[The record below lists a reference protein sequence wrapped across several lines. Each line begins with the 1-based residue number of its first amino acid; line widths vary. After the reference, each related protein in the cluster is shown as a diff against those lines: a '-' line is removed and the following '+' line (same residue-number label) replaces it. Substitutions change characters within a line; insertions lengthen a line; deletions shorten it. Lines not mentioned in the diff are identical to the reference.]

1 MNNLVKRVV
10 IYSSL
15 HFLIPIMAAA
25 QETSGAE
32 MSSVKSMID
41 PMGGAGT
48 DMPDYGKK
56 TWDITVGGGAAVR
69 PTFEG
74 SDRSRVSPLPYID
87 VTYDDMISLGVN
99 GLNAYWHN
107 NNIRVGGGVTFDGGR
122 KDSKGNG
129 IFNEGDDRL
138 KGLGNIDSAVGF
150 KGFASYDFGLFNVGA
165 SVTKFTGTQNDG
177 LLVDFGAEL
186 PYKVTDKLMV
196 ITHIGATW
204 ADDSYMKTFFG
215 VTPVQAAH
223 SRFKKFSAGAGL
235 KDVGAGVNV
244 RYQFNEHW
252 FAGAIADVKELNGD
266 ASKSP
271 ISFSDTNESFLA
283 FVGYHF

>member
-1 MNNLVKRVV
+1 MNHLVKRVL
-10 IYSSL
+10 ISTLL
-15 HFLIPIMAAA
+15 HLLMPAMAAA
-25 QETSGAE
+25 QENGGADA
-32 MSSVKSMID
+32 SSVKATVDAMDS
-41 PMGGAGT
+41 AGM
-48 DMPDYGKK
+48 DMPGHGSRD
-56 TWDITVGGGAAVR
+56 WDITAGAGAAVR

-99 GLNAYWHN
+99 GLNAYWHKD
-107 NNIRVGGGVTFDGGR
+107 NIRVGGGVTFDGGR

-129 IFNEGDDRL
+129 IFNEGDVRL
-138 KGLGNIDSAVGF
+138 KGLGNIDSTIGF
-150 KGFASYDFGLFNVGA
+150 KGFASYDLGLFNIGA

-186 PYKVTDKLMV
+186 PYKLTNKLMV

-204 ADDSYMKTFFG
+204 ADDSYMKSFFG

-223 SRFKKFSAGAGL
+223 SRFKKFSAGAGV

-244 RYQFNEHW
+244 RYDFDGHW
-252 FAGAIADVKELNGD
+252 FAGAIVDVKELTGD
-266 ASKSP
+266 AAKSP
-271 ISFSDTNESFLA
+271 ISYSDTNETFLA